1 MEVIVNKQME
11 IDAMEKLAVASE
23 MDCDNQRD
31 LCMDKHG

>member
-23 MDCDNQRD
+23 MDGDNQGD